1 MISCAANAH
10 VSTAWHPGA
19 GGSQGGL
26 LRPPETLPGLEAG
39 PVPEFAHHGPRP
51 PRVRSGATAR
61 LGVATWWLSP
71 RSVAGVGSGRLA
83 AGCGPASSFHRR
95 GGVGT
100 GGARPHSGHDFVVV
114 VAFPTLESG
123 VMILTPGLPPA
134 ALRSTCPQWV
144 PDHSRGDCIAGAG
157 PTVQLE
163 RKSGRGGPSCPPFCP
178 LPLCPRPYKDSAT
191 AGQSSR
197 SSADSRAPS
206 ASLAS
211 HPRLVLCSPQAFC
224 PDSAGGGQGGERWR
238 RDGDSGE
245 APKTRRAEERRRRRG
260 AERGPRL

>member
-1 MISCAANAH
+1 M
-10 VSTAWHPGA
+10 
-19 GGSQGGL
+19 
-26 LRPPETLPGLEAG
+26 
-39 PVPEFAHHGPRP
+39 
-51 PRVRSGATAR
+51 
-61 LGVATWWLSP
+61 WWLSP

-100 GGARPHSGHDFVVV
+100 GGARPHSGHDSVVV

-123 VMILTPGLPPA
+123 IMILTPGLPPA

-144 PDHSRGDCIAGAG
+144 PDHSRGDRVAGAG

-163 RKSGRGGPSCPPFCP
+163 RKSGWGGPSCPPFCP

-197 SSADSRAPS
+197 SSADSRAR
-206 ASLAS
+206 LLVS
-211 HPRLVLCSPQAFC
+211 HPTPASFFVPLKHFVQTALVGGRAGRDGGMETQEKHRRRGERRRGG
-224 PDSAGGGQGGERWR
+224 DGGGQRGDPVFKTVSRPPRDLGRLLVKAVVGLSQECLGLLVLLCSR
-238 RDGDSGE
+238 RCFE
-245 APKTRRAEERRRRRG
+245 
-260 AERGPRL
+260 